1 VRTYTSITDTLNEV
15 MDSDDCVGEVE
26 ERIDDNVAA
35 LVAALPPVEAV
46 APRPST
52 DTIHGDYNQ
61 V

>member
-1 VRTYTSITDTLNEV
+1 MIHHKHLQ
-15 MDSDDCVGEVE
+15 CVGEVE

-35 LVAALPPVEAV
+35 LLAALPPVAAV
-46 APRPST
+46 APETT